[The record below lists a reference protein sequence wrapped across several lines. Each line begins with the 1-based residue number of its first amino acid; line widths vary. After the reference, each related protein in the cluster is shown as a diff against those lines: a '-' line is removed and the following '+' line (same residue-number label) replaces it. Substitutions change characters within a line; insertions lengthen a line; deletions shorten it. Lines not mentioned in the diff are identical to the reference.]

1 MGEKTNAMRKL
12 SSMKIDFR
20 EHYYVDT
27 GAVAGV
33 DIARVLGE
41 DPDRVFKT
49 LVTVGKSGAHYVFMV
64 PVAEELD
71 LEPTIIATRY
81 QLEAIAAHPEK
92 GLGHLMKWQREL
104 LS

>member
-1 MGEKTNAMRKL
+1 MDEDEYPQLPKKQRH
-12 SSMKIDFR
+12 
-20 EHYYVDT
+20 EV
-27 GAVAGV
+27 
-33 DIARVLGE
+33 
-41 DPDRVFKT
+41 DPDFEAT
-49 LVTVGKSGAHYVFMV
+49 LEKWTAKRNA
-64 PVAEELD
+64 VAEELD